1 MPPSL
6 EQLCAPCII
15 PYGVTEVTLGVSPLS
30 IGARRVPLRPPR
42 PSRLLKRFQQ
52 PAPSFLTHV
61 ADSLARL
68 RCAPPSVALPRRARS
83 FGTKPVFMKGVE
95 SEKKVMPILRVS
107 QHPARLFESGGRD
120 VALDP
125 VLHPNFH
132 VIERDAD
139 HVNAMPFVDLGKLL
153 APMARLRKNW
163 RVGR

>member
-6 EQLCAPCII
+6 EQLCTPCII

-30 IGARRVPLRPPR
+30 IGARRIPLRPPR

-83 FGTKPVFMKGVE
+83 LGTKPVFMRVLRAKRR
-95 SEKKVMPILRVS
+95 SCRFLRVS

-125 VLHPNFH
+125 VLHPYFH

-139 HVNAMPFVDLGKLL
+139 HVNAMPFMDLGKLL